1 MTTSQTLTDYYQ
13 LTHRVIYRQL
23 DGLTHEDSLIQPP
36 YRGNCLNWVLGH
48 VVFSREAVLN
58 YLGEELPWTEE
69 EAGRYKRNSEP
80 LTSAEQ
86 ALPLERLL
94 GNLEESQKRI
104 LAGLERIPEE
114 KLAALVDDE
123 TVGEKIA
130 FSHWHE
136 TYHIGQLEQLRQL
149 AGKNDKVI

>member
-1 MTTSQTLTDYYQ
+1 MTPSQTLADYYQ
-13 LTHRVIYRQL
+13 PTYRVIHRQL
-23 DGLTHEDSLIQPP
+23 DGLTHEDSIIQPP

-48 VVFSREAVLN
+48 VVFNREVVLK

-69 EAGRYKRNSEP
+69 EAARYKRNSEP
-80 LTSAEQ
+80 ITGVEQ

-94 GNLEESQKRI
+94 GDLEESQKRI
-104 LAGLERIPEE
+104 LAGLERISEE
-114 KLAALVDDE
+114 KLAALVDDD
-123 TVGEKIA
+123 TVGEKITFA
-130 FSHWHE
+130 HWHE

>member
-1 MTTSQTLTDYYQ
+1 MTTSQALADYYQ
-13 LTHRVIYRQL
+13 LTYRVIHRQL
-23 DGLTHEDSLIQPP
+23 NGLTHEDSLIQPP

-48 VVFSREAVLN
+48 IVFSREVVLK
-58 YLGEELPWTEE
+58 YLEEDAPWIEE
-69 EAGRYKRNSEP
+69 EAARYIRNSEP
-80 LTSAEQ
+80 ITSAEQ

-94 GNLEESQKRI
+94 GDLEESQKRI
-104 LAGLERIPEE
+104 LAGLQRVPEE
-114 KLAALVDDE
+114 KLAILVDDD
-123 TVGEKIA
+123 TIGEKIA